1 MEKKTPPQSQQK
13 SAWSNQGALRD
24 QLRAQSRPS
33 AQQTGQTGAQQQ
45 VGQYA
50 FSQEQTRQ
58 ETIDDYAAS
67 ISSYKGLAGPV
78 LAISLALALL
88 SALAMCAA
96 VLVRP
101 VSRPAL
107 YLACA
112 CATSIAPT
120 AAAAIA
126 IWRDRSP
133 DNIRH
138 VSGRLKLV
146 LMATTLSFL
155 LLV

>member
-78 LAISLALALL
+78 LAIEAGHSGDMYDIALAFSILRFVPTIVIWA
-88 SALAMCAA
+88 SASRSATRRRR
-96 VLVRP
+96 RP
-101 VSRPAL
+101 GCFTTSAGSREKG
-107 YLACA
+107 
-112 CATSIAPT
+112 
-120 AAAAIA
+120 
-126 IWRDRSP
+126 RSC
-133 DNIRH
+133 IRI
-138 VSGRLKLV
+138 
-146 LMATTLSFL
+146 
-155 LLV
+155 